1 MFIFISDVLDSES
14 LSSLR
19 EAIDGLHFEDGA
31 ATAGW
36 HARTVKT
43 NRQAAP
49 GPALRHVQARLRA
62 ALEASEVLRAAAL
75 PARIASPMVVRTG
88 PGETYGAHVD
98 NAVLGDPP
106 LRSDLSVSLFL
117 CDSHTYEGGELIAE
131 GPSGEEAVKLDAG
144 AAAVYPSTTVHRV
157 APVTN
162 GERLVA
168 VTWIQSLVRSGED
181 REILFDLER
190 AKRAVFESEGKSD
203 SFDLIAKSQTNLLRR
218 LAEP

>member
-1 MFIFISDVLDSES
+1 MFIFISDVLDSDS

-19 EAIDGLHFEDGA
+19 ETIEDLRFEDGA

-36 HARTVKT
+36 HARTVKR

-62 ALEASEVLRAAAL
+62 ALEANEVLRAAAL

-88 PGETYGAHVD
+88 SGESYGAHVD

-106 LRSDLSVSLFL
+106 LRSDLSVTLFL
-117 CDSHTYEGGELIAE
+117 CDAADYEGGELIAE
-131 GPSGEEAVKLDAG
+131 TASGEEAVKLDAG
-144 AAAVYPSTTVHRV
+144 AAVLYPSTTVHRV
-157 APVTN
+157 APVTR

-181 REILFDLER
+181 RQVLFDLEQ
-190 AKRAVFESEGKSD
+190 AKRAIHEHEGKSHG
-203 SFDLIAKSQTNLLRR
+203 FDLVAKAQTNLLRR
-218 LAEP
+218 WAET